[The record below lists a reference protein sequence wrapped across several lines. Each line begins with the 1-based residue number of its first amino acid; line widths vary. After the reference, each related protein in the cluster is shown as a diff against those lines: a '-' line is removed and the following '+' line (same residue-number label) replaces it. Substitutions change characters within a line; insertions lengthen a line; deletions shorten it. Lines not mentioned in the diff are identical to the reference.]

1 MYASNVENQCLVVFY
16 HSREWWLI
24 CGGAMEMELVC
35 EGLKFLG
42 FALHSFMFS
51 LCVHVVGTNDG
62 VKLLE
67 VGDKRRQPFKAK
79 ALLHYYV
86 FRVFSSKIVFVVVAL
101 QGKMP
106 KM

>member
-1 MYASNVENQCLVVFY
+1 
-16 HSREWWLI
+16 
-24 CGGAMEMELVC
+24 MELVC

-51 LCVHVVGTNDG
+51 LCVHVVSTNDK

-67 VGDKRRQPFKAK
+67 VGDKRWQPSKAK
-79 ALLHYYV
+79 ALLHYHV
-86 FRVFSSKIVFVVVAL
+86 FRVSFNKIIFVVVAL
-101 QGKMP
+101 KGKMP